1 MHNAYLVMVWAA
13 VTERL
18 RRVHEAEEEADN
30 DDCDGDGDG
39 DEEEEEEEEKG
50 LIILSSVCVF
60 GKQESRTF
68 DVRMMRRRRRSFI
81 VHLFLMIQMCI
92 SRSEHSELES

>member
-1 MHNAYLVMVWAA
+1 MVWAA

-30 DDCDGDGDG
+30 DDGDG
-39 DEEEEEEEEKG
+39 DEEEEEEKKG

-60 GKQESRTF
+60 GKQEIRTF
-68 DVRMMRRRRRSFI
+68 DVRMRRRRRRSFI
-81 VHLFLMIQMCI
+81 VHLFLSNVYIK
-92 SRSEHSELES
+92 E

>member
-1 MHNAYLVMVWAA
+1 MVWAA

-30 DDCDGDGDG
+30 DDGDG
-39 DEEEEEEEEKG
+39 DEEEEEEKKG